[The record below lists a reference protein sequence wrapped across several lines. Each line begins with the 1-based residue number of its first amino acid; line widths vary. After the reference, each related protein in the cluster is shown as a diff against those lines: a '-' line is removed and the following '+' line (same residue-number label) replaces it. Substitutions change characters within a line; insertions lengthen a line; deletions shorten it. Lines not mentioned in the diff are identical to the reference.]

1 MKIHITGGSGY
12 IGQNILKKLNKN
24 YNISFSDIDNANIEN
39 LEEIVKLLKYE
50 NPDLIIHLAGLMGA
64 EKSKE
69 QNNLY
74 KTFLVNSFGF
84 MNVLEA
90 ARLNDVKNIIFMS
103 SLTVHGA
110 YQNKNQIVDEN
121 SSFNPAHPYSTSK
134 VIGEF
139 IARDFAQLTNSKIII
154 LRPTIITGNLNGE
167 NNAMNEFV
175 KSANENKPIIIFGS
189 GNHERE
195 YIALSDLINAIDA
208 SIKYIELNNDPYLFE
223 EFILSSGKAI
233 SMIDLAKKCI
243 ELVGNG
249 SIKFVEKNVQSFSL
263 ISNIDKAKKFLNW
276 KPKKDVDE
284 MINEIINKL
293 TNK

>member
-12 IGQNILKKLNKN
+12 IGQNILKKLEKTH
-24 YNISFSDIDNANIEN
+24 NISFSDIDNANVEN
-39 LEEIVKLLKYE
+39 LEEITKLFKYE

-69 QNNLY
+69 ENNLY
-74 KTFLVNSFGF
+74 KTFLINSFGF

-90 ARLNDVKNIIFMS
+90 ARINNINNIIFMS

-110 YQNKNQIVDEN
+110 YQNKNYIVDEN
-121 SSFNPAHPYSTSK
+121 SSFNPAHPYSRSK
-134 VIGEF
+134 VIGEL
-139 IARDFAQLTNSKIII
+139 IAKDFAQLTQSKIII

-175 KSANENKPIIIFGS
+175 KSANEDKPIVIFGK
-189 GNHERE
+189 GDHERE
-195 YIALSDLINAIDA
+195 YVALSDLISAVEA
-208 SIKYIELNNDPYLFE
+208 SIKYIELNKNHYLFE
-223 EFILSSGKAI
+223 EFIISSAEPI

-243 ELVGNG
+243 KLIGKG

-263 ISNIDKAKKFLNW
+263 KSNIDKANKFLKW
-276 KPKKDVDE
+276 QPKKSVDD
-284 MINEIINKL
+284 MINEIIAKL
-293 TNK
+293 TF